1 MGFGGNRMICSR
13 EDLEDLR
20 DSIREKKL
28 VLALRIAE
36 TLLKEVN

>member
-1 MGFGGNRMICSR
+1 MNLEMLFVAR